1 MIGAARVVVAML
13 VIFSLAGCHKEQPLV
28 AGGKSVGHW
37 IERSH
42 DLNEKVRK
50 EAVAKLG
57 NVGNADPAVLPAL
70 IAALKDQ
77 NPAVRHA
84 AIVGIVKY
92 GPEASGARES
102 LGIVQS
108 NDPDPEVRD
117 FAAKAVQKLDPAS
130 GR

>member
-57 NVGNADPAVLPAL
+57 NVGNADPGGLPAL

-77 NPAVRHA
+77 NPAGRHP
-84 AIVGIVKY
+84 AIVGIVKN
-92 GPEASGARES
+92 GPEASGARGS

-108 NDPDPEVRD
+108 NNPDPEIRD
-117 FAAKAVQKLDPAS
+117 FAAKEGQKCRP
-130 GR
+130 G